1 MQTNEN
7 ILIKHHGNGRIDLT
21 INRADKHNALS
32 RSVLAD
38 LAQAV
43 TASAQD
49 PQTLFIVIQGA
60 GNRYFA
66 AGGDLVDLSS
76 VRSPE
81 ATKAM
86 SDEARAALDT
96 IRDCEVP
103 VIACLNGDAIGGG
116 AELSLACDMRV
127 MASTARIGYI
137 HTKLAITPAWGGSTD
152 LCNLVGSARALRM
165 MSRCEMI
172 PAELA
177 LQWGLA
183 DAVLSDGIA
192 GNDMQKFLEPL
203 LQRSATIMR
212 CLKRQTRSA
221 RQGKSYTDRREAEQQ
236 DLIATWTHEDHWKA
250 ADNILSKAKP

>member
-1 MQTNEN
+1 MTTSEN
-7 ILIKHHGNGRIDLT
+7 ILIKNHGNGRIDLT

-32 RSVLAD
+32 RCVLAD

-43 TASAQD
+43 TAQAQY
-49 PQTLFIVIQGA
+49 PQTLFVVIQGA

-81 ATKAM
+81 ATKLM

-96 IRDCEVP
+96 IRNCEVP

-127 MASTARIGYI
+127 MTSTARIGYI
-137 HTKLAITPAWGGSTD
+137 HARLAITPAWGGGTD
-152 LCNLVGSARALRM
+152 LCNLIGSARALRM
-165 MSRCEMI
+165 MTRGEMI
-172 PAELA
+172 PADLA

-183 DAVLSDGIA
+183 DAVLNDGID
-192 GNDMQKFLEPL
+192 GQDMQDFLAPL
-203 LQRSATIMR
+203 QQRSGTIMR
-212 CLKRQTRSA
+212 CLKRQTVAA
-221 RQGKSYTDRREAEQQ
+221 RQGYSYAERREAEQQ
-236 DLIATWTHEDHWKA
+236 HLIETWTHEDHWNV
-250 ADNILSKAKP
+250 ADHILSKNR